1 MAARI
6 PEPTLEAP
14 APVAIQPAA
23 QPVDDLWVALQ
34 SASQFEKDQQPAKAI
49 EAYSKALSIKP
60 DLYSTY
66 MDRARLYIAQKQV
79 NLAIADYTAALK
91 VKADSKD
98 AFLHRCKANLESGNA
113 KEAIEDC
120 ARTIQLDTKAADS
133 YYYRGLAYSLGNV
146 KK

>member
-1 MAARI
+1 
-6 PEPTLEAP
+6 
-14 APVAIQPAA
+14 
-23 QPVDDLWVALQ
+23 
-34 SASQFEKDQQPAKAI
+34 
-49 EAYSKALSIKP
+49 
-60 DLYSTY
+60 
-66 MDRARLYIAQKQV
+66 MDRARLYIAQKQL